1 MTRGPAPASVFEME
15 EAWMDRFED
24 TLNTPEAEEFR
35 NRVRMLL
42 SEHLPEDIR
51 VQGEQE
57 KMDVSKEDQR
67 RWHKIVRAH
76 GLACPS
82 WPNEYGGPGLNDT
95 ELYILEREFALASA
109 PRPMIYGV
117 TMLGPA
123 LIAHG
128 TAEQKRR
135 FLPGI
140 LEGNTFWC
148 QGFSETGAGSDL
160 ASLKCAARREGEE
173 YVINGHKMWTSEGH
187 IADWM
192 FGIFRTDSTGRKQQG
207 ITFLL
212 LDMRSPGIT
221 VQPIQTFDGTG
232 IEINQVFFDDVRVP
246 VDQRIGTEGAGWD
259 IAKSVLTAERFGNAE
274 VSRSIASLARLKAHC
289 RSTLV
294 DDRPLV
300 ENPLVARRLVELE
313 IALHAV
319 EQTELR
325 FLFHAGEEV
334 GAEAALL
341 KLRGTEVQN
350 AILAAAT
357 DLRGPAASIFF
368 AQSDREA
375 DAPASHAAAS
385 HALKAHMNY
394 RKTMIYGGSSEVQ
407 RNILAKGVL
416 GL

>member
-1 MTRGPAPASVFEME
+1 ME
-15 EAWMDRFED
+15 RLDSN
-24 TLNTPEAEEFR
+24 LSSPEVADFR
-35 NRVRMLL
+35 RKVTAFL
-42 SEHLPEDIR
+42 SENLPSDIR
-51 VQGEQE
+51 AQVDQE
-57 KMDVSKEDQR
+57 KMDLSKEDQR
-67 RWHKIVRAH
+67 RWHKTVRAH

-82 WPNEYGGPGLNDT
+82 WPKEYGGAGLSDA
-95 ELYILEREFALASA
+95 ELYILEREFALAGA

-128 TAEQKRR
+128 TADQKRR

-140 LEGNTFWC
+140 LEGDTFWC
-148 QGFSETGAGSDL
+148 QGFSETNAGSDL
-160 ASLKCAARREGEE
+160 ASLKCTARRDGDC

-192 FGIFRTDSTGRKQQG
+192 FGIFRTDSSGRKQQG

-212 LDMRSPGIT
+212 LDMRSPGVS
-221 VQPIQTFDGTG
+221 VQPIATFDGTG
-232 IEINQVFFDDVRVP
+232 TEINQVFFDDVRVP
-246 VDQRIGTEGAGWD
+246 IEQRIGDEGAGWE
-259 IAKSVLTAERFGNAE
+259 IAKSVLTSERFGNAE
-274 VSRSIASLARLKAHC
+274 VSRSIASLARLEAYCK
-289 RSTLV
+289 TTTV
-294 DDRPLV
+294 DGKRLIEDPF
-300 ENPLVARRLVELE
+300 VARRLIELE
-313 IALHAV
+313 IALRAV

-325 FLFHAGEEV
+325 FLFHAGEEL

-350 AILAAAT
+350 AILSAAA
-357 DLRGPAASIFF
+357 DFRGPAASL
-368 AQSDREA
+368 AMDESDLPPS
-375 DAPASHAAAS
+375 APKDYVDAS

>member
-1 MTRGPAPASVFEME
+1 
-15 EAWMDRFED
+15 MDRFDD

-35 NRVRMLL
+35 RRVRSVL
-42 SEHLPEDIR
+42 SENLPEDIR

-57 KMDVSKEDQR
+57 KMDLSKEDQR
-67 RWHKIVRAH
+67 RWHKILRAH

-82 WPNEYGGPGLNDT
+82 WPRDHGGPGLSDA
-95 ELYILEREFALASA
+95 ELYILEREVALAGA
-109 PRPMIYGV
+109 PRQMIYGV

-128 TAEQKRR
+128 TQAQKDR

-140 LEGNTFWC
+140 LEGDTFWC
-148 QGFSETGAGSDL
+148 QGFSETNAGSDL
-160 ASLKCAARREGEE
+160 ASLRCAARREGDD

-221 VQPIQTFDGTG
+221 VQPIETFDGTG
-232 IEINQVFFDDVRVP
+232 IEINQVFFDNVRVP
-246 VDQRIGTEGAGWD
+246 ADQRIGDEGAGWE

-289 RSTLV
+289 RSTLS
-294 DDRPLV
+294 DGRPLM
-300 ENPLVARRLVELE
+300 EDPFIARRLVELE
-313 IALHAV
+313 ILLQAV

-325 FLFHAGEEV
+325 FLFHAGGEI

-357 DLRGPAASIFF
+357 DLRGPAASMVI
-368 AQSDREA
+368 AERDE
-375 DAPASHAAAS
+375 DAVAPSGHVGAS

>member
-1 MTRGPAPASVFEME
+1 ME
-15 EAWMDRFED
+15 RLDSILSSHETTA
-24 TLNTPEAEEFR
+24 FR
-35 NRVRMLL
+35 ARVKRLL
-42 SEHLPEDIR
+42 ADHLPENIR
-51 VQGEQE
+51 IQVEQE
-57 KMDVSKEDQR
+57 KMDLSKEDQR
-67 RWHKIVRAH
+67 TWHKIIRTH

-82 WPNEYGGPGLNDT
+82 WPADHGGPGLADH
-95 ELYILEREFALASA
+95 ELYILEREFALGGA

-128 TAEQKRR
+128 TAEQKKR
-135 FLPGI
+135 FLPSI
-140 LEGNTFWC
+140 LDGDTFWC
-148 QGFSETGAGSDL
+148 QGFSETNAGSDL
-160 ASLKCAARREGEE
+160 ASLKCAARREGDE

-192 FGIFRTDSTGRKQQG
+192 FGIFRTDSSGRKQQG

-212 LDMRSPGIT
+212 LDMRSPGVS

-232 IEINQVFFDDVRVP
+232 IEINQVFFDNVRVP
-246 VDQRIGTEGAGWD
+246 VDQRLGDEGAGWD
-259 IAKSVLTAERFGNAE
+259 IAKAVLTAERFGNAE
-274 VSRSIASLARLKAHC
+274 VSRSIASLKRLKTYCA
-289 RSTLV
+289 TTTV
-294 DDRPLV
+294 DGIPLIHD
-300 ENPLVARRLVELE
+300 PIVARRLVELD
-313 IALHAV
+313 ISLQAV

-325 FLFHAGEEV
+325 FLFHAGDEL

-350 AILAAAT
+350 AILATAT
-357 DLRGPAASIFF
+357 DLRGPSAMQLMDDKATSPE
-368 AQSDREA
+368 D
-375 DAPASHAAAS
+375 PAEHISAS

-394 RKTMIYGGSSEVQ
+394 RKTMIYGGSSEIQ

>member
-1 MTRGPAPASVFEME
+1 MERLDSILSSFE
-15 EAWMDRFED
+15 AAAFRDRVTGF
-24 TLNTPEAEEFR
+24 LAK
-35 NRVRMLL
+35 
-42 SEHLPEDIR
+42 HLPQQIR
-51 VQGEQE
+51 VQVAQE
-57 KMDVSKEDQR
+57 KMDLSKEDQR
-67 RWHKIVRAH
+67 TWHKLLRVH

-82 WPNEYGGPGLNDT
+82 WPVEYGGSGLVDH
-95 ELYILEREFALASA
+95 ELYILEREFALAGA

-123 LIAHG
+123 LIARG
-128 TAEQKRR
+128 TAQQKDR

-140 LEGNTFWC
+140 LEGDTFWC
-148 QGFSETGAGSDL
+148 QGFSETSAGSDL
-160 ASLKCAARREGEE
+160 AGLKCAARRDGDE

-192 FGIFRTDSTGRKQQG
+192 FGIFRTDSSGKKQQG

-212 LDMRSPGIT
+212 LDMRSPGIS
-221 VQPIQTFDGTG
+221 VQPIRTFDGTG

-246 VDQRIGTEGAGWD
+246 LDQRLGDEGAGWD

-274 VSRSIASLARLKAHC
+274 VSRSMASLERLKVYC
-289 RSTLV
+289 RETSI
-294 DDRPLV
+294 DGPPLIRD
-300 ENPLVARRLVELE
+300 PIVARRLVELE
-313 IALHAV
+313 ISLQAV
-319 EQTELR
+319 ERTELR
-325 FLFHAGEEV
+325 FLFHAGDEL

-350 AILAAAT
+350 AILAAAI
-357 DLRGPAASIFF
+357 DLRGPSAALLLDENDLAAS
-368 AQSDREA
+368 AEYS
-375 DAPASHAAAS
+375 AAS